1 MQFEKDISPS
11 LPYTRPPT
19 NWASPQISVDL
30 LLPVVSWAH
39 SWHLDIISGSFILG
53 LSQQQH
59 ISPSGDFNGPT
70 SLLQITVI
78 LHYKEPPSPDPVLP
92 REETTGD
99 EGMAAGLTVG
109 THGSMPFSSVTVA
122 FTQDGWRHLIPAP
135 KDRFKEGIP
144 ENTRNL
150 VLLGLPVSQP
160 GMNSQLEQREEG
172 PWMLEGGGLRS
183 TCTDWKIMS
192 ESPPEQDISENS
204 FQDTSI
210 EMPPGQSDPRNSEP
224 GKGFNLRPVLSPQ
237 QGVPTEVRPRK
248 WEAHTRSLR
257 KNSDTTK
264 PHRAKPYTC
273 SECGKAFSYCSSL
286 SQHQKSHTGEKPYEC
301 NECGKAF
308 GQSSSLIQHQRIHTG
323 EKPYK
328 CNECGRAFSQNANL
342 TKHQRTHTGEKPYRC
357 SACDKAFSDCSA
369 LVQHQRIHTGEKPYE
384 CSDCGKAFRHSAN
397 LTNHQRT
404 HTGEKPYECGECGKA
419 FSYCAAFIQHQR
431 IHTGEKPYK
440 CGACG
445 KAFSQSAN
453 LTNHQRTHTG
463 EKPYKCSECGKAFS
477 QSTNL
482 IIHQKTHTGEKPYKC
497 NECGKFFSESSALI
511 RHHII
516 HTGEKPYEC
525 NECGKAFNQSSSLSQ
540 HQRIHTGV
548 KPYECA
554 ECGKAF
560 RCSSA
565 FIRHQRLHA
574 GE

>member
-1 MQFEKDISPS
+1 MLEEGV
-11 LPYTRPPT
+11 L
-19 NWASPQISVDL
+19 
-30 LLPVVSWAH
+30 
-39 SWHLDIISGSFILG
+39 
-53 LSQQQH
+53 
-59 ISPSGDFNGPT
+59 
-70 SLLQITVI
+70 
-78 LHYKEPPSPDPVLP
+78 PSPDPALP
-92 REETTGD
+92 QEENTGE
-99 EGMAAGLTVG
+99 EGMAAGLLTAG
-109 THGSMPFSSVTVA
+109 PRGSTFFSSVTVA
-122 FTQDGWRHLIPAP
+122 FAQEGWRCLVSTP
-135 KDRFKEGIP
+135 RERYKEGIP
-144 ENTRNL
+144 EKSRNL

-160 GMNSQLEQREEG
+160 GMNSQLEQREG
-172 PWMLEGGGLRS
+172 TWMLEGEDVRS
-183 TCTDWKIMS
+183 PSPGWKIVS
-192 ESPPEQDISENS
+192 ESPLQQALSEES
-204 FQDTSI
+204 FQDPHV
-210 EMPPGQSDPRNSEP
+210 EMPPGDSDHRTSELE
-224 GKGFNLRPVLSPQ
+224 KSFSLRPVLSPQ
-237 QGVPTEVRPRK
+237 QRVPVEARPRK
-248 WEAHTRSLR
+248 RETHTKRF
-257 KNSDTTK
+257 KNSETTK
-264 PHRAKPYTC
+264 PHRAKPYAC
-273 SECGKAFSYCSSL
+273 NECGKAFSYCSSL

-308 GQSSSLIQHQRIHTG
+308 SQSSSLIQHQRIHTG

-328 CNECGRAFSQNANL
+328 CSECGRAFSQNANL

-357 SACDKAFSDCSA
+357 SECEKAFSDCSA

-404 HTGEKPYECGECGKA
+404 HTGEKPY
-419 FSYCAAFIQHQR
+419 
-431 IHTGEKPYK
+431 K
-440 CGACG
+440 CSECG

-463 EKPYKCSECGKAFS
+463 EKPYKCSECGK
-477 QSTNL
+477 
-482 IIHQKTHTGEKPYKC
+482 
-497 NECGKFFSESSALI
+497 SSALI

-548 KPYECA
+548 KPYECS